1 MIPKIFPKDSN
12 KKSIRIK
19 NLDLKIKQ
27 LQQFKIT
34 LILTKKYVSWNKKK
48 KFRQAVTGDSVV
60 IYTIYVFSIC
70 MYIFIKMKM
79 NLIHVN
85 FFFIKLKKICLLFK
99 V

>member
-34 LILTKKYVSWNKKK
+34 LILTKKYVS
-48 KFRQAVTGDSVV
+48 
-60 IYTIYVFSIC
+60 
-70 MYIFIKMKM
+70 
-79 NLIHVN
+79 
-85 FFFIKLKKICLLFK
+85 
-99 V
+99 